1 MLKIGTKL
9 EQNYKAERRW
19 CWRRLI
25 IALFIVML
33 LFISSC
39 WYYIN
44 RQMQPFRPGAPA
56 VELEIPAGASTAAIA
71 AILVDKGV
79 IANGFMFRLV
89 AAFSGLDRQ
98 LKSGHY
104 TISPGLSLPEV
115 LQLLVEGQV
124 QELEFTVP
132 EGFTLKQIAELLQQ
146 KGLVQAEEFW
156 QAAAAEYDFEFL
168 TDLPPGPERLEGFLY
183 PDTYRVTPGIPARQI
198 FLMMLE
204 RFNQVYQEVYTDN
217 EVSQK
222 YNTREIVT
230 LASIIERE
238 ARLDEERPLVAS
250 VFLNRL
256 NLGMR
261 LQSCATVEYLLPE
274 PKPILSEE
282 DLQIDSPYNT
292 YRVEGLPPGPIAN
305 PGKKSLLAAL
315 NPAQSDY
322 LYFVAK
328 PDGSHHFSRTL
339 AEHNQAAM
347 LYQQQ

>member
-1 MLKIGTKL
+1 MSKTEIEL
-9 EQNYKAERRW
+9 EQKYKTQRR
-19 CWRRLI
+19 CNWRRVLLGLFLI
-25 IALFIVML
+25 L
-33 LFISSC
+33 LLAGSGC

-71 AILVDKGV
+71 AILVDHGL
-79 IANGFMFRLV
+79 IADSYTFRL
-89 AAFSGLDRQ
+89 AAALSGLDRQ

-104 TISPGLSLPEV
+104 TISPGLSLPEI

-132 EGFTLKQIAELLQQ
+132 EGYTLKQIEALLQQ
-146 KGLVQAEEFW
+146 KGLVQADEFR
-156 QAAAAEYDFEFL
+156 QAAADEYDFEFL
-168 TDLPPGPERLEGFLY
+168 TGLEPGAERLEGFLY
-183 PDTYRVTPGIPARQI
+183 PDTYRVTPETTPRQI
-198 FLMMLE
+198 IMMMLE
-204 RFNQVYQEVYTDN
+204 RFDQVYQEVYAENDI
-217 EVSQK
+217 SQK
-222 YNTREIVT
+222 YNTREMVT

-250 VFLNRL
+250 VFINRL
-256 NLGMR
+256 NRGMR
-261 LQSCATVEYLLPE
+261 LESCATVEYLLPE
-274 PKPILSEE
+274 IKPVLTLE
-282 DLQIDSPYNT
+282 DLKIDSPYNT

-305 PGKKSLLAAL
+305 PGKESLLAAF

-339 AEHNQAAM
+339 SEHNQAASR
-347 LYQQQ
+347 YQQ